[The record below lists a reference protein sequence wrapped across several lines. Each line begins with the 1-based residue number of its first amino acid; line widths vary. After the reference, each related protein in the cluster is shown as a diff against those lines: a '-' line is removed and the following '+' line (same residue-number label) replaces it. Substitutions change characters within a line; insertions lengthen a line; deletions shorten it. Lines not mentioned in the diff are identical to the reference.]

1 MDKKVI
7 CPNCGASNETTSDTC
22 QFCGTS
28 LEGIEVNMESEG
40 GNSDSSSKITITK
53 ITEKKKKGR
62 PQIKYDERVFE
73 LIYDEMEDEAE
84 LYLSDDIISL
94 EDEFKHY
101 KYYFN
106 FNYLWLG
113 TIKTIVSEGLKYEF
127 HDSISIEKENLDL
140 LETFCNL
147 NPKDCKISEISEGKE
162 FLFILVCRAF
172 YNTIFDHSKYTDA
185 TDKLYDY
192 YLHSD
197 VYRQKE
203 EEEEARNEAEDDERM
218 DKRASRGVN
227 GCIIIFA
234 LLFLVIPFLGT
245 IAFPDTWLDRFGQ
258 WLMMDVFGGVL
269 RFLGFD

>member
-1 MDKKVI
+1 MDNQIV
-7 CPNCGASNETTSDTC
+7 CPNCGAPNEVTSTSC

-28 LEGIEVNMESEG
+28 LAGVKRNQPKE
-40 GNSDSSSKITITK
+40 SDSKNPSPEVSI
-53 ITEKKKKGR
+53 ENVKGK
-62 PQIKYDERVFE
+62 PQIKFDKRIFKLEYDEF
-73 LIYDEMEDEAE
+73 EDEAE
-84 LYLSDDIISL
+84 LCLSDEIISL
-94 EDEFKHY
+94 ESTCE
-101 KYYFN
+101 YFSYSFTDN
-106 FNYLWLG
+106 CLLLDDVD
-113 TIKTIVSEGLKYEF
+113 TIISDGKKYEF
-127 HDSISIEKENLDL
+127 HGGISIDNDNLDL
-140 LETFCNL
+140 LETLCDL
-147 NPKDCKISEISEGKE
+147 NPNNCKVEGFDQE
-162 FLFILVCRAF
+162 GALFILICRAF
-172 YNTIFDHSKYTDA
+172 HNTIFNHSRYTDA
-185 TDKLYDY
+185 ADKLYDY

-203 EEEEARNEAEDDERM
+203 EKEEARKEAEEDERM